1 MRGKEETALKE
12 AKAAFEKWE
21 KDLEKINTDTAN
33 CDKKCEAYTKK
44 EAEKST
50 VDTNKTWK
58 KLYED
63 LDTKWK
69 ADEKKRDED
78 KKEADL
84 KVREAAWKEA
94 DEDFKEQEKL
104 MKVLQD
110 EIKEYEGQK
119 KKARTN
125 EDWEHADKMLRENKA
140 TLEGLEAKFKD
151 IKKVYDEEFAFKK
164 VRDEEKADKEFKEK
178 KANREKD
185 TDYIAQKKAYDDA
198 KKALDAA
205 NKKVDEAAADK
216 KEGVKTSEKVDD
228 KQKTFNEALAAFKTF
243 RDAEIADET
252 FMKKEASYKAK

>member
-1 MRGKEETALKE
+1 
-12 AKAAFEKWE
+12 
-21 KDLEKINTDTAN
+21 
-33 CDKKCEAYTKK
+33 
-44 EAEKST
+44 
-50 VDTNKTWK
+50 
-58 KLYED
+58 
-63 LDTKWK
+63 
-69 ADEKKRDED
+69 
-78 KKEADL
+78 
-84 KVREAAWKEA
+84 
-94 DEDFKEQEKL
+94 
-104 MKVLQD
+104 
-110 EIKEYEGQK
+110 
-119 KKARTN
+119 
-125 EDWEHADKMLRENKA
+125 MLRENKA

-205 NKKVDEAAADK
+205 NKKVDEADADK
-216 KEGVKTSEKVDD
+216 KDGVKTSEKVDE